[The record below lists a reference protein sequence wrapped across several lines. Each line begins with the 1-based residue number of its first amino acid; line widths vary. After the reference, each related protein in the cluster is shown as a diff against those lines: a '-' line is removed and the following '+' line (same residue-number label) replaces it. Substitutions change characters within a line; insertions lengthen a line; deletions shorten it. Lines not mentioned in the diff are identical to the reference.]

1 MAYDVHL
8 ETFEGPLDL
17 LLYLVRKTDLEI
29 QEIQVSEITSEYL
42 SYLDTI
48 KNLDLDTAGDFLVM
62 ASTLMQIK
70 AKMLHPDN
78 EKDKEDADLELDKIK
93 ERLLEYQK
101 YKEVSKILSNKE
113 QEYSQT
119 YYRPQPIIP
128 EQDFEVEATIYDLV
142 KSFQEALRTLPEEV
156 REIMYKEIPIETK
169 IREIL
174 DILEGK
180 QYLNFS
186 QIIKIQP
193 SRSAMVVCFMAV
205 LELVKNKQI
214 IAKQSELFED
224 IRIYRVYNNE
234 DDAGMI
240 KEENSEL
247 DLSPEKAN
255 DYDVGKK
262 NVYEN
267 QKEQEPFKLENEF
280 VDASFSQNKTIEE
293 NNGY

>member
-17 LLYLVRKTDLEI
+17 LLHLVRKTDLEI
-29 QEIQVSEITSEYL
+29 QEIQVSEITTEYL
-42 SYLDTI
+42 AAIDNMQ
-48 KNLDLDTAGDFLVM
+48 NLDLDTAGDFLVM

-78 EKDKEDADLELDKIK
+78 EKDKEDADIELDKIK

-101 YKEVSKILSNKE
+101 YKEVSKLLSNKE

-119 YYRPQPIIP
+119 YYRPEPIIP
-128 EQDFEVEATIYDLV
+128 EQDYEIDATIYDLV
-142 KSFQEALRTLPEEV
+142 KSFQNALRTLPEEV

-180 QYLNFS
+180 QYLTFTE
-186 QIIKIQP
+186 IAKIQT
-193 SRSAMVVCFMAV
+193 SRSAMVVCFMAI
-205 LELVKNKQI
+205 LELVKNKQVV
-214 IAKQSELFED
+214 AKQSELFED

-234 DDAGMI
+234 ESDESI
-240 KEENSEL
+240 VKEEKDEL
-247 DLSPEKAN
+247 NLDIE
-255 DYDVGKK
+255 K
-262 NVYEN
+262 NVT
-267 QKEQEPFKLENEF
+267 EQNEEIGQQEVPFELEAESINLENKN
-280 VDASFSQNKTIEE
+280 VGEE
-293 NNGY
+293 DGN

>member
-1 MAYDVHL
+1 MEYDVHL
-8 ETFEGPLDL
+8 DTFEGPLDL
-17 LLYLVRKTDLEI
+17 LLHLVRKTDLEI
-29 QEIQVSEITSEYL
+29 QEIQVSEITTEYL

-48 KNLDLDTAGDFLVM
+48 QNLDLDNAGDFLVM

-78 EKDKEDADLELDKIK
+78 EKDKEDADIELDKIK

-101 YKEVSKILSNKE
+101 YKEVSKLLANKE

-119 YYRPQPIIP
+119 YYRPEPIIP
-128 EQDFEVEATIYDLV
+128 EQEYEIDATIYDLV
-142 KSFQEALRTLPEEV
+142 KSFQNALRTLPEEV

-180 QYLNFS
+180 QYLTFS
-186 QIIKIQP
+186 EIAKIQT

-205 LELVKNKQI
+205 LELVKNKQVV
-214 IAKQSELFED
+214 AKQSELFED

-234 DDAGMI
+234 ENDESI
-240 KEENSEL
+240 VKEEKNELNLDIEKNITEQSVEQVQQEENFELEAESLNSE
-247 DLSPEKAN
+247 N
-255 DYDVGKK
+255 
-262 NVYEN
+262 
-267 QKEQEPFKLENEF
+267 KE
-280 VDASFSQNKTIEE
+280 TEE
-293 NNGY
+293 

>member
-1 MAYDVHL
+1 MEYDVHL
-8 ETFEGPLDL
+8 DTFEGPLDL
-17 LLYLVRKTDLEI
+17 LLHLVRKTDLEI
-29 QEIQVSEITSEYL
+29 QEIQVSEITTEYL

-48 KNLDLDTAGDFLVM
+48 QNLDLDTAGDFLVM

-78 EKDKEDADLELDKIK
+78 EKDKEDADMELDKIK

-101 YKEVSKILSNKE
+101 YKEVSKLLSNKE

-119 YYRPQPIIP
+119 YYRPEPIIP
-128 EQDFEVEATIYDLV
+128 EQEYEIDATIYDLV
-142 KSFQEALRTLPEEV
+142 RSFQNALRTLPEEV

-180 QYLNFS
+180 QYLTFS
-186 QIIKIQP
+186 EIAKIQT

-205 LELVKNKQI
+205 LELVKNKQVV
-214 IAKQSELFED
+214 AKQSELFED

-234 DDAGMI
+234 ENDESI
-240 KEENSEL
+240 VKEEK
-247 DLSPEKAN
+247 D
-255 DYDVGKK
+255 
-262 NVYEN
+262 
-267 QKEQEPFKLENEF
+267 EF
-280 VDASFSQNKTIEE
+280 NLNIEE
-293 NNGY
+293 NITEQSVEQEQQEDKFELEAETINSENKEGDNDGNQ